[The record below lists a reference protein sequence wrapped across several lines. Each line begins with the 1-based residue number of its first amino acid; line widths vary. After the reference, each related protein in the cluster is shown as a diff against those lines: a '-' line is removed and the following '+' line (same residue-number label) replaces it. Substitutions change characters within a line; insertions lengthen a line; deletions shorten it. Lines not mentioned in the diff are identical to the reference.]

1 MALGWY
7 MYWDMLDDYG
17 DIWMK
22 EKCSAW
28 YYKDRVENDWRA
40 RLPPCP
46 CKLTQAL
53 KDVGRFIADP
63 DCDYRTGS
71 ECLYN
76 EGAHHCVLSVH
87 GT

>member
-7 MYWDMLDDYG
+7 MYWDMKDDYG
-17 DIWMK
+17 DIWMS
-22 EKCSAW
+22 ERCSSW
-28 YYKDRVENDWRA
+28 YHKDRTESAWRA

-63 DCDYRTGS
+63 TCDFRTGS
-71 ECLYN
+71 QCLYN
-76 EGAHHCVLSVH
+76 KDAYHCVLSVH